1 MNGTTFILTDRH
13 ARDSAHSANHQRD
26 RSFLSLITTILLGM
40 AACELKSSAGADWP
54 RFRGP
59 DGNAVSNETGLPLNW
74 STTENVRWRVDLTG
88 EGTSSP
94 VVVGDR
100 IFLTCAFD
108 GGIRRCVLC
117 LDRRDGA
124 QLWSREITDD
134 NPEVTSALTG
144 HAAHTP
150 AVADGRVVAMFG
162 NAGVACY
169 DLDGN
174 LQWHRDLG
182 EFETELGLASS
193 PVIYDGVVYVVCDHD
208 GKWYKTFDSYLI
220 ALDLKTGEA
229 RWKTDR
235 RGLFRSWST
244 PILVPAAECAT
255 ELVVSAQDELRGY
268 DRQSGELLWQVQ
280 GTAGWVTPSPVFG
293 DGVIYATSGKDGPT
307 IAVRPGGR
315 GEVTETHVIW
325 RQERGGPYVCSPLL
339 YQVRLYIADEHG
351 FLRCLDA
358 RTGEESYRQRLGG
371 KFTASPV
378 AAEGRVYLTNE
389 AGTTFVVRDGPE
401 FELLATNEFGE
412 ECLASPTISQGAM
425 FYRTGKHLYCIGQD

>member
-1 MNGTTFILTDRH
+1 MNDRTI
-13 ARDSAHSANHQRD
+13 NHWTAA
-26 RSFLSLITTILLGM
+26 LILLASTIAPVG
-40 AACELKSSAGADWP
+40 GGDWP
-54 RFRGP
+54 RWRGP
-59 DGNAVSNETGLPLNW
+59 DGNGISQETGLPVTW
-74 STTENVRWRVDLTG
+74 STTENVRWRVALPG

-108 GGIRRCVLC
+108 EGARRRVLC
-117 LDRRDGA
+117 LDRRDG
-124 QLWSREITDD
+124 QELWSREIVDH
-134 NPEVTSALTG
+134 NPEVTSAVTG

-162 NAGVACY
+162 NAGIVCC
-169 DLDGN
+169 DLDGRR
-174 LQWHRDLG
+174 QWHCGLG
-182 EFETELGLASS
+182 DFETELGLASS
-193 PVIYDGVVYVVCDHD
+193 PAIHDGLVFIVCDHD
-208 GKWYKTFDSYLI
+208 GKWYKTFDSYVI
-220 ALDLKTGEA
+220 ALDLKTGET

-235 RGLFRSWST
+235 RGLLRSWST
-244 PILVPAAECAT
+244 PILVAAPDGQS

-268 DRQSGELLWQVQ
+268 DPGSGDLLWQVQ

-315 GEVTETHVIW
+315 SDVTETHVVW

-339 YQVRLYIADEHG
+339 YHGRLYVPDEHG
-351 FLRCLDA
+351 FLRCIDA
-358 RTGEESYRQRLGG
+358 RTGDVLYRQRLGG

-412 ECLASPTISQGAM
+412 ECLASPAISQGAM
-425 FYRTGKHLYCIGQD
+425 FYRTGGWLYCLGPSK